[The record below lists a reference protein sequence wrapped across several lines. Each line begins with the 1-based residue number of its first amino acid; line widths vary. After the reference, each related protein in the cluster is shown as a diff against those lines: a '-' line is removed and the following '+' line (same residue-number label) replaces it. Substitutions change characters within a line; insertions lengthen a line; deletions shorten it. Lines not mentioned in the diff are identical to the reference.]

1 MKYKQIILV
10 LLVYLLT
17 IDKSYAFV
25 NCQNK
30 YDSDSRSLPSLR
42 GNCGVCHINS
52 GGGGPRTQFGNAFQ
66 AAGFMITNELVEKFP
81 NLFKKP
87 TEPTPADNGS
97 SGSPVLD
104 SPLIKRLKPNSVK
117 ANKETMIAIKG
128 TNFIDGVKAFVDNNE
143 VAATFKSNVLLII
156 NFVFDTVGIHEVK
169 VQNPDGTESN
179 TVNIKVKNK

>member
-30 YDSDSRSLPSLR
+30 YDSDKRALQSLK

-52 GGGGPRTQFGNAFQ
+52 GGGGPRTKFGDAFQ
-66 AAGFMITNELVEKFP
+66 SAGFMITDELVEKFP
-81 NLFKKP
+81 DLFKKP
-87 TEPTPADNGS
+87 TEPIPTDNGS

-104 SPLIKRLKPNSVK
+104 SPLIKRLKPNIVK
-117 ANKETMIAIKG
+117 ANKETTITIKG
-128 TNFIDGVKAFVDNNE
+128 INFVDGVKAFVDNNE

-156 NFVFDTVGIHEVK
+156 NFIFDTAGIHEVK

-179 TVNIKVKNK
+179 SVNIKVKNK

>member
-10 LLVYLLT
+10 LLIYLLT

-30 YDSDSRSLPSLR
+30 YDSDSRSLPSLK
-42 GNCGVCHINS
+42 GNCGVCHINP
-52 GGGGPRTQFGNAFQ
+52 GGGGPRTEFGNAFQ
-66 AAGFMITNELVEKFP
+66 AAGFMITDELVVKFP
-81 NLFKKP
+81 NLFKKQ
-87 TEPTPADNGS
+87 TEPTPSSNSS
-97 SGSPVLD
+97 SGSLASA
-104 SPLIKRLKPNSVK
+104 SPLIKRIKPNIFK

-128 TNFIDGVKAFVDNNE
+128 KNFVDGVKAFIDNNE

-156 NFVFDTVGIHEVK
+156 NFVFDTVGMHEVK

-179 TVNIKVKNK
+179 SVNIKVKKK